1 MSKSR
6 EVRDPIHQMIHLEAT
21 EWRAIDTPVFQ
32 RLRRIGQLALTHLVY
47 PGATHTRFEHSLG
60 VRHVAA
66 RICHELK
73 FNDDDR
79 QRVLAAALLHDV
91 GHGPFSH
98 VSEQVL
104 EDLSGCEDVHE
115 AISVALIRTDPDL
128 RSALGAELCDGA
140 ADIIAGVG
148 GRTVFK
154 DVVSGPT
161 DADKLDYL
169 LRDSYFA
176 GVEYGRYDLPKIYDS
191 VRVIGTEQAGTY
203 LGFESNGL
211 WAVEGLLLARH
222 HMHRQVYGHKTRL
235 ATDIMI
241 VRALRAGVEDG
252 LLDRAAYTVPV
263 VAGSASPDEEF
274 LARFLIQTDS
284 SVLESLREAPAGT
297 VSRDLYDRISC
308 RQLLRQTERIALRR
322 SNERLD
328 PLRMAAILDPDQFSQ
343 QRVAAVEEEIAD
355 ELGLPA
361 YLVAIYLD
369 VWSNPTFRRPGGRI
383 ESKDILLMRRDG
395 RVVLL
400 NDESEIF
407 RTEQGEEHNHVYLYA
422 PQLDEGATER
432 AKELLW
438 EKIGQL

>member
-1 MSKSR
+1 M
-6 EVRDPIHQMIHLEAT
+6 
-21 EWRAIDTPVFQ
+21 
-32 RLRRIGQLALTHLVY
+32 
-47 PGATHTRFEHSLG
+47 
-60 VRHVAA
+60 RHVAA

-73 FNDDDR
+73 FADDER
-79 QRVLAAALLHDV
+79 ERILTAALLHDV

-104 EDLSGCEDVHE
+104 EDLSGCEDAHE
-115 AISVALIRTDPDL
+115 AISVAIIRTDPMV
-128 RSALGAELCDGA
+128 RAALGAGLCDDA
-140 ADIIAGVG
+140 ADLIAGVG
-148 GRTVFK
+148 GRTVSK
-154 DVVSGPT
+154 DIVSGPT

-176 GVEYGRYDLPKIYDS
+176 GVQYGRYDLPKIYDS
-191 VRVIGTEQAGTY
+191 VRVIGSEQAGTY

-241 VRALRAGVEDG
+241 VRSLRAGIDEG

-263 VAGSASPDEEF
+263 VDGTPSPDDAF
-274 LARFLIQTDS
+274 LARFLAQTDS
-284 SVLESLREAPAGT
+284 SVLEALRHAPAGS

-328 PLRMAAILDPDQFSQ
+328 PLKMAAILDPDQFSQ
-343 QRVAAVEEEIAD
+343 ERVAIVEAEIAQ

-361 YLVAIYLD
+361 YLVAIYRD
-369 VWSNPTFRRPGGRI
+369 VWSNPTYRRPGGRI
-383 ESKDILLMRRDG
+383 ESKDILLVRKDG

-407 RTEQGEEHNHVYLYA
+407 RTELGEAHDHIYLYA
-422 PQLDEGATER
+422 PQLDDDLTER
-432 AKELLW
+432 ARELLW